1 MTATAQLEA
10 SQRFCDE
17 IAQREARNFH
27 LAFRLLPAEARRSMC
42 ALYAFMRHT
51 DDLAD
56 EDGPA
61 AEKTKALIAWRKELD
76 DALGGRPSQWP
87 GLPALVEV
95 VRRSSMPTE
104 LLHEVIDGVEMDI
117 EPRRFANFDELAVYC
132 RRVASAVG
140 LCCIHIWGFE
150 SRGGRAERLAEQCG
164 LALQL
169 TNILRDVREDAERGR
184 IYLPQDA
191 MERFGVEPSD
201 LSASR
206 PTEPLRRLL
215 EHHARVAYN
224 LYDQGAELVPL
235 VAPVGRP
242 VLLTILGVY
251 RALLDE
257 IVRRDYN
264 VLASRVSV
272 PRWRKLAIAA
282 RSLPSRYLTPHTGD
296 SFAEAHAAR
305 ARDEPGSPIGCDR

>member
-1 MTATAQLEA
+1 VTISPADQLEA
-10 SQRFCDE
+10 SRRFCDE

-27 LAFRLLPAEARRSMC
+27 LAFRLLPVEERRSMC

-61 AEKTKALIAWRKELD
+61 AEKAEALTAWRRELD
-76 DALGGRPSQWP
+76 DAIDGRPSTWP
-87 GLPALVEV
+87 GLPALADV

-117 EPRRFANFDELAVYC
+117 EPRRFANFDELTVYC

-150 SRGGRAERLAEQCG
+150 SQGGRAERLAERCG

-169 TNILRDVREDAERGR
+169 TNILRDVREDADRGR
-184 IYLPQDA
+184 VYLPQDDL
-191 MERFGVEPSD
+191 ERFGVGPD
-201 LSASR
+201 HLSASR
-206 PTEPLRRLL
+206 PSEPLRRLL
-215 EHHARVAYN
+215 EHYAQRALAYYN
-224 LYDQGAELVPL
+224 EGAELVPL
-235 VAPVGRP
+235 VSPIGRP
-242 VLLTILGVY
+242 VLLTILGIY

-257 IVRRDYN
+257 IIRRDYD
-264 VLASRVSV
+264 VLAARVSV
-272 PRWRKLAIAA
+272 PRWRKVAIAA
-282 RSLPSRYLTPHTGD
+282 RSLPARYLGGRK
-296 SFAEAHAAR
+296 A
-305 ARDEPGSPIGCDR
+305 PGKPDLVS